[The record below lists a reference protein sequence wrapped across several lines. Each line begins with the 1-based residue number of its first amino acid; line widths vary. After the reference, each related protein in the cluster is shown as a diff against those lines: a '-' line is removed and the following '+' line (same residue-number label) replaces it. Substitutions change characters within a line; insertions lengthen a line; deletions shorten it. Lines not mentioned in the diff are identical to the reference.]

1 VVSGAVRTGDATAT
15 GGGVGA
21 PPKASA
27 AGAGDR
33 AAGIFGESFQG
44 IPPLPFATAADA
56 VVGGGV
62 FAIDE

>member
-1 VVSGAVRTGDATAT
+1 MAT

-21 PPKASA
+21 PPRAIA
-27 AGAGDR
+27 AGDGVR

-44 IPPLPFATAADA
+44 IPPLPLAATPGD